1 LENDLLHCR
10 DPLKKILDSCR
21 VQAGWKNKRVA
32 IDNKIT
38 IKNDGAAFETSG
50 E

>member
-1 LENDLLHCR
+1 MH
-10 DPLKKILDSCR
+10 

-32 IDNKIT
+32 RDNKIT
-38 IKNDGAAFETSG
+38 NKNDGAAFETSG